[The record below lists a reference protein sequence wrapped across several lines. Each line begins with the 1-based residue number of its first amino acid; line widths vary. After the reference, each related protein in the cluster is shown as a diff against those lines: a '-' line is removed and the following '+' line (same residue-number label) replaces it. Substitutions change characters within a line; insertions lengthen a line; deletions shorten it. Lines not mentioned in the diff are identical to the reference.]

1 MMSGTAKK
9 ALIAAL
15 QPRYLAGSRSEKKR
29 IVDELVAT
37 TGYHR
42 KYAIALL
49 TSRPKRGSHRRRA
62 GKRKYLGPVVVALEQ
77 VWRIANCIC
86 AKRLVPVLPEYV
98 AALERHGEL
107 RLDAESKCL
116 LLEMSPAS
124 ADRLLRRARQAG
136 RPHGLA
142 TTKPGTLLKHS
153 IPIRAF
159 AQ

>member
-1 MMSGTAKK
+1 M
-9 ALIAAL
+9 
-15 QPRYLAGSRSEKKR
+15 
-29 IVDELVAT
+29 
-37 TGYHR
+37 
-42 KYAIALL
+42 
-49 TSRPKRGSHRRRA
+49 
-62 GKRKYLGPVVVALEQ
+62 VALEQ

-86 AKRLVPVLPEYV
+86 AKRLMPVLAEYV

-116 LLEMSPAS
+116 LLEMSSAS
-124 ADRLLRRARQAG
+124 ADRLPRRARQAG

-142 TTKPGTLLKHS
+142 TTKPGTVLKHS